1 MFGQILP
8 CLKLYK
14 KKLKSVKARNGFEK
28 LQLQEKT
35 VKNLITYQ
43 CLFIMLLIIAVF
55 DHALIKIP

>member
-35 VKNLITYQ
+35 EE
-43 CLFIMLLIIAVF
+43 F
-55 DHALIKIP
+55 DYLPMSFQHVTDNGCF